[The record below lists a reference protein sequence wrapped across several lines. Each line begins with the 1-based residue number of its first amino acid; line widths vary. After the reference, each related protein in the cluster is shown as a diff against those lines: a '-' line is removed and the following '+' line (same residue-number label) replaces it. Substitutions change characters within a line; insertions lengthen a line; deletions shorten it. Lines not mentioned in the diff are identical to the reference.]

1 MLNLPPHFLFV
12 LVKRDAKAVIMAF
25 VGFFNIFGKVPKM
38 AEKCQILVSAISKD
52 MIGRWRTYS
61 TDILRR
67 FRALSFT
74 KYLLQISKFSGFELP
89 MLSGVKYHADHFPF
103 YDRLGSKSFWPSK
116 VQKIAKMVLNL
127 NHTVFEPF
135 RGQNDLGSCRSYY
148 KNDQRT
154 ILLKMKYST
163 LPEWLPLST

>member
-1 MLNLPPHFLFV
+1 MSKMLNLPPHFLFV

-74 KYLLQISKFSGFELP
+74 KIFIANLEIFGFRVAYAIWCKISRWSFSILWPTRFEVILTLKSPKNSQNGPQFKSHGFWT
-89 MLSGVKYHADHFPF
+89 F
-103 YDRLGSKSFWPSK
+103 
-116 VQKIAKMVLNL
+116 
-127 NHTVFEPF
+127 
-135 RGQNDLGSCRSYY
+135 
-148 KNDQRT
+148 
-154 ILLKMKYST
+154 
-163 LPEWLPLST
+163 